1 MSVQSA
7 SSGERP
13 GPAAGEDRV
22 GRSGAAVIQNGA
34 MSPLIPLPVL
44 FGNPERVSPRLSPDG
59 TQLAWIAPHDGVLNV
74 WLAPIS
80 TEAGVSWDAA
90 HVITN
95 DTVRGIRQFAWAH
108 DGRHVLYLQDTGGDE
123 NWRLHDVDLETMDRR
138 DLTPFPGSQA
148 QLIASERAFPDEI
161 LIGLN
166 KDNPELHDVYR
177 VDLKTGELTKELTNP
192 GFVDMIAD
200 AEFVVRAA
208 VQPQPDGSLLLVV
221 RDTGAA
227 SDATE
232 DGATEDG
239 GTEDG
244 ATEGNDASD
253 WRVLL
258 EIPAGDSLTTGPVAF
273 SADGRSL
280 LVISSVG
287 AEAARLVR
295 IDVATGSTEVLAE
308 DPEADVSDVRI
319 HPDTREPQIVTFQ
332 KARSEYRVLDPS
344 VARHLTAIRA
354 LNPGDPVFSDSDED
368 DRTWLVAF
376 TNDAGPVHFYA
387 YDTTTGDGS
396 FLFEHQPELTKYEL
410 AAMEPFSYQAR
421 DGLTVHGYLTFPPG
435 ADRLDLP
442 AVLLVHGGPWYRD
455 AWGYDPQAQWLANR
469 GYLCVQVNFR
479 GSTGYGKSF
488 LNAGDREWGAAMQND
503 LSDAVAH
510 IISQGWADPA
520 RIAIAGGSYGG
531 YATLAG
537 AAFTPDLYCC
547 GVDIVG
553 PSNLITLIETIPP
566 YWAPLI
572 AQFHQ
577 RVGDPAKDRDFLWS
591 RSPLS
596 RADQIRIPLLI
607 AQGANDPRVKQAE
620 SEQIVEALSRHGIE
634 HKYMLF
640 PDEGHGFARP
650 ENRLAFYAEADQFL
664 ARYLGGRSED

>member
-1 MSVQSA
+1 MSQ
-7 SSGERP
+7 
-13 GPAAGEDRV
+13 
-22 GRSGAAVIQNGA
+22 
-34 MSPLIPLPVL
+34 LIPLTVL

-74 WLAPIS
+74 WLAPIRAD
-80 TEAGVSWDAA
+80 AGVSWDAA
-90 HVITN
+90 RVITD

-123 NWRLHDVDLETMDRR
+123 NWRLHDVDLQTMERR
-138 DLTPFPGSQA
+138 DLTPFPGAQA
-148 QLIASERAFPDEI
+148 QLIASERAFPDEV

-177 VDLKTGELTKELTNP
+177 LDLKTGELTKELTNP
-192 GFVDMIAD
+192 GLVGMVAD
-200 AEFVVRAA
+200 AQLAVRAA
-208 VQPQPDGSLLLVV
+208 LQPQPDGSMHLVV
-221 RDTGAA
+221 RDSA
-227 SDATE
+227 SDDSAS
-232 DGATEDG
+232 
-239 GTEDG
+239 
-244 ATEGNDASD
+244 NDSASNDSGED

-258 EIPAGDSLTTGPVAF
+258 TIPAEDAIMSGPIAF

-280 LVISSVG
+280 LAVSSVG

-295 IDVATGSTEVLAE
+295 IDLATGSTEVLAE

-354 LNPGDPVFSDSDED
+354 LNPGDPVFPDADD
-368 DRTWLVAF
+368 ADRTWLVAF
-376 TNDAGPVHFYA
+376 TNDAGPIHFYA
-387 YDTTTGDGS
+387 YDTATGSGS

-421 DGLTVHGYLTFPPG
+421 DGLTIHGYLTFPPG

-442 AVLLVHGGPWYRD
+442 TALLVHGGPWARD
-455 AWGYDPQAQWLANR
+455 EWGYDPEAQWLANR

-488 LNAGDREWGAAMQND
+488 VNAGDREWGAAMQDD
-503 LSDAVAH
+503 LSDAVALV
-510 IISQGWADPA
+510 IRQGWADPA
-520 RIAIAGGSYGG
+520 RIAIVGGSYGG

-620 SEQIVEALSRHGIE
+620 SEQIVEALRRHGIE
-634 HKYMLF
+634 HDYMLF
-640 PDEGHGFARP
+640 EDEGHGFARP
-650 ENRLAFYAEADQFL
+650 ENRLAFYARADTFL
-664 ARYLGGRSED
+664 ARYLGGRSESS